1 MSLLKNINDIRMKYR
16 YQESIIFS
24 FVVLFIGA
32 VFSFLFYI
40 FLGSFFDETLS
51 EYISSITGKEISIIL
66 GYSVASGVVYSSH
79 IKELFELIKIKDD

>member
-1 MSLLKNINDIRMKYR
+1 MKIR
-16 YQESIIFS
+16 YQDSITFS
-24 FVVLFIGA
+24 FIVLIIGG

-66 GYSVASGVVYSSH
+66 GYSVGSGVVYSSK
-79 IKELFELIKIKDD
+79 IKKLFELMKIKDD

>member
-1 MSLLKNINDIRMKYR
+1 MKIR
-16 YQESIIFS
+16 YQNSITFS
-24 FVVLFIGA
+24 LIVLFIGG

-66 GYSVASGVVYSSH
+66 GYSVGSGVVYSSK
-79 IKELFELIKIKDD
+79 IKELFELMKIKDD

>member
-1 MSLLKNINDIRMKYR
+1 MKYR

-24 FVVLFIGA
+24 LVVLFIGA

-40 FLGSFFDETLS
+40 FLGSFFDQNLS

-66 GYSVASGVVYSSH
+66 GYSVGSGVVYSSE
-79 IKELFELIKIKDD
+79 IKNLFELTKIKDD

>member
-1 MSLLKNINDIRMKYR
+1 MKIR
-16 YQESIIFS
+16 YQNSITFS
-24 FVVLFIGA
+24 LIVLFTGG

-66 GYSVASGVVYSSH
+66 GYSVGSGFVYSGK
-79 IKELFELIKIKDD
+79 IKELYELMKIKDD

>member
-1 MSLLKNINDIRMKYR
+1 MKYR

-51 EYISSITGKEISIIL
+51 EYIISITGKEISIIL

-79 IKELFELIKIKDD
+79 IKELLELIKIKDD

>member
-1 MSLLKNINDIRMKYR
+1 MKIR
-16 YQESIIFS
+16 YQDSITFS
-24 FVVLFIGA
+24 FIVLIIGG

-66 GYSVASGVVYSSH
+66 GYSVGSGVVYSSK
-79 IKELFELIKIKDD
+79 IKELYELMKIKDD